1 MKHGKSLLCLLLAL
15 LLLTGCAPAA
25 QSPAPAET
33 QQTAEPQAAAAEEP
47 AAPEQSA
54 EQQPEQSDTIT
65 VTDHNDNVVTV
76 PRRIDRIVVCDILP
90 LPSVLSVF
98 FDSAEKL
105 VGIAPSSMSAAQN
118 SLLSQLYPE
127 ILNAETGFMNGTDV
141 NTEELM
147 KLAPDVV
154 FYSAMNPALG
164 EKLQTAGFCAVA
176 VSVNK
181 WEYDCIETLNQWISS
196 MTVEEREG
204 FVNTL
209 FSVLYAS
216 GEDTFASMA
225 GNLQTALPAMLDSL
239 AATDPEERRYLMR
252 AVSLL
257 LRAFVPEVSL
267 PEVMLPEVALP
278 ESLAALQSE
287 GTALLAR
294 ARARAESAVGAG
306 ATQVAETSG
315 ATDDA

>member
-1 MKHGKSLLCLLLAL
+1 MGGHSKGGNLAAYVAS
-15 LLLTGCAPAA
+15 TC
-25 QSPAPAET
+25 SPEMAGRLERVFSHDGPGF
-33 QQTAEPQAAAAEEP
+33 TAESLAASSWRERARLV
-47 AAPEQSA
+47 SK
-54 EQQPEQSDTIT
+54 
-65 VTDHNDNVVTV
+65 TV
-76 PRRIDRIVVCDILP
+76 PRSSLIGMLFEQQEEYSVVDSSTAGILQHDPFSWVVEGCDF
-90 LPSVLSVF
+90 VRV
-98 FDSAEKL
+98 K
-105 VGIAPSSMSAAQN
+105 GIARGAA
-118 SLLSQLYPE
+118 
-127 ILNAETGFMNGTDV
+127 
-141 NTEELM
+141 
-147 KLAPDVV
+147 
-154 FYSAMNPALG
+154 AL
-164 EKLQTAGFCAVA
+164 
-176 VSVNK
+176 
-181 WEYDCIETLNQWISS
+181 DETLNQWISS